1 MYFRF
6 HKEISA
12 ALIILFLLV
21 IFFYFIYKPLFLIF
35 LILLIFTFYFFRDPE
50 RVVPLGDD
58 ILVSPADGLITNISE
73 YKEGKKSYTKVS
85 IFLSVFN
92 VHIQRLPVSGQITK
106 IDYKRDI
113 NLREVDCVK
122 GFVMFINHFE
132 CKSTNYFDENFFLY
146 LEEVD
151 LCKRLKK
158 MGKKIY
164 IAENV
169 MVKHLGGKSHH
180 PDQQE
185 KMEIQRNWHY
195 LWSLFYY
202 SKKHKGLI
210 YAYKITLRKFF
221 SAFFKMIY
229 YFFLNKKK
237 HVIYKYR
244 FLGLLNSYIGKS
256 SFFRVE

>member
-92 VHIQRLPVSGQITK
+92 VHIQRLPLSGQITK
-106 IDYKRDI
+106 IDYIEGK
-113 NLREVDCVK
+113 
-122 GFVMFINHFE
+122 FINATLDKASE
-132 CKSTNYFDENFFLY
+132 ENERLRLTLKSGSN
-146 LEEVD
+146 V
-151 LCKRLKK
+151 
-158 MGKKIY
+158 IY
-164 IAENV
+164 ITQIA
-169 MVKHLGGKSHH
+169 
-180 PDQQE
+180 
-185 KMEIQRNWHY
+185 
-195 LWSLFYY
+195 
-202 SKKHKGLI
+202 GLI
-210 YAYKITLRKFF
+210 ARRIICYLKTNERVNQGERYGIIKFGSRVDIEF
-221 SAFFKMIY
+221 P
-229 YFFLNKKK
+229 
-237 HVIYKYR
+237 
-244 FLGLLNSYIGKS
+244 NSYNLMVSIGQQCIGGETIIARDFKNNKNIQS
-256 SFFRVE
+256 REYLSLIHI

>member
-73 YKEGKKSYTKVS
+73 YKDVKKSYTKVS

-106 IDYKRDI
+106 IDYIEGK
-113 NLREVDCVK
+113 
-122 GFVMFINHFE
+122 FINATLDKASE
-132 CKSTNYFDENFFLY
+132 ENERLRLTLKSGSNVIYITQIAGLIARRIICYLKTNERVNQGERYGIIKFGSR
-146 LEEVD
+146 VD
-151 LCKRLKK
+151 IEFPNSYNLMVSIGQQCIGGETIIARDFKNNKNIQSREY
-158 MGKKIY
+158 KKI
-164 IAENV
+164 
-169 MVKHLGGKSHH
+169 
-180 PDQQE
+180 
-185 KMEIQRNWHY
+185 
-195 LWSLFYY
+195 
-202 SKKHKGLI
+202 
-210 YAYKITLRKFF
+210 
-221 SAFFKMIY
+221 
-229 YFFLNKKK
+229 
-237 HVIYKYR
+237 
-244 FLGLLNSYIGKS
+244 
-256 SFFRVE
+256 

>member
-106 IDYKRDI
+106 IDYIEGK
-113 NLREVDCVK
+113 
-122 GFVMFINHFE
+122 FINATLDKASKE
-132 CKSTNYFDENFFLY
+132 NERLRLTLKSGSNVIYITQIAGLIARRIICYLKTNERVNQGERYGIIKFGSR
-146 LEEVD
+146 VD
-151 LCKRLKK
+151 IEFPNSYNLMVSIGQQCIGGETIIARDFKNNKNIQSREY
-158 MGKKIY
+158 KKI
-164 IAENV
+164 
-169 MVKHLGGKSHH
+169 
-180 PDQQE
+180 
-185 KMEIQRNWHY
+185 
-195 LWSLFYY
+195 
-202 SKKHKGLI
+202 
-210 YAYKITLRKFF
+210 
-221 SAFFKMIY
+221 
-229 YFFLNKKK
+229 
-237 HVIYKYR
+237 
-244 FLGLLNSYIGKS
+244 
-256 SFFRVE
+256 

>member
-73 YKEGKKSYTKVS
+73 HKVGKKSFTKVS

-106 IDYKRDI
+106 IDYIEGK
-113 NLREVDCVK
+113 
-122 GFVMFINHFE
+122 FINATLDKASE
-132 CKSTNYFDENFFLY
+132 ENERLRLTLKSGSNVVYITQIAGLIARRIICYLKTNERVNQGERYGIIKFGSR
-146 LEEVD
+146 VD
-151 LCKRLKK
+151 IEFPNSYNLMVSIGQQCIGGETIIARDFKNNKNIQSREY
-158 MGKKIY
+158 KKI
-164 IAENV
+164 
-169 MVKHLGGKSHH
+169 
-180 PDQQE
+180 
-185 KMEIQRNWHY
+185 
-195 LWSLFYY
+195 
-202 SKKHKGLI
+202 
-210 YAYKITLRKFF
+210 
-221 SAFFKMIY
+221 
-229 YFFLNKKK
+229 
-237 HVIYKYR
+237 
-244 FLGLLNSYIGKS
+244 
-256 SFFRVE
+256 

>member
-92 VHIQRLPVSGQITK
+92 VHIQRLPFSGQITK
-106 IDYKRDI
+106 IDYIEGK
-113 NLREVDCVK
+113 
-122 GFVMFINHFE
+122 FINATLDKASE
-132 CKSTNYFDENFFLY
+132 ENERLRLTLKSGSNVIYITQIAGLIARRIICYLKTNERVNQGERYGIIKFGSR
-146 LEEVD
+146 VD
-151 LCKRLKK
+151 IEFPNSYNLMVSIGQQCIGGETIIARDFKNNKNIQSREY
-158 MGKKIY
+158 KKI
-164 IAENV
+164 
-169 MVKHLGGKSHH
+169 
-180 PDQQE
+180 
-185 KMEIQRNWHY
+185 
-195 LWSLFYY
+195 
-202 SKKHKGLI
+202 
-210 YAYKITLRKFF
+210 
-221 SAFFKMIY
+221 
-229 YFFLNKKK
+229 
-237 HVIYKYR
+237 
-244 FLGLLNSYIGKS
+244 
-256 SFFRVE
+256 